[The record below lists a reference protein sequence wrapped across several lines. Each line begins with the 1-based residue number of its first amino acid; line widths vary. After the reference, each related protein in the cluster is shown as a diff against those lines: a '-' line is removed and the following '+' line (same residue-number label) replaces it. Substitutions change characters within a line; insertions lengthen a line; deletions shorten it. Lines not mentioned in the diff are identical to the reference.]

1 MERPA
6 GMERSQAEREV
17 REPLQPG
24 SGRPTAEAAPE
35 RKRRRRRTLFE
46 YILERAQRPE
56 VILITTWWLIMF
68 GLVVYMGEMGP
79 LLRQIWKPL
88 AVRLAAVANSSVAK
102 FQLLPEES

>member
-1 MERPA
+1 MERPPPA
-6 GMERSQAEREV
+6 AAAE

-24 SGRPTAEAAPE
+24 RRTEEPAPE

-56 VILITTWWLIMF
+56 IILISTWWLIMF

-88 AVRLAAVANSSVAK
+88 AVLFAIPIFFFLLLCLVAN
-102 FQLLPEES
+102 